1 MGMLRMDDA
10 DAPLARQR
18 NRHARFGHG
27 VHRRTHDRDA
37 QPNVPHQRCAD
48 IDLVGQHLGVVG
60 QQQHIVETQRFGQH
74 LHPERLLWR
83 SIVPD

>member
-1 MGMLRMDDA
+1 
-10 DAPLARQR
+10 
-18 NRHARFGHG
+18 
-27 VHRRTHDRDA
+27 
-37 QPNVPHQRCAD
+37 
-48 IDLVGQHLGVVG
+48 VVG

>member
-1 MGMLRMDDA
+1 MRDSVTVSIGELTMG
-10 DAPLARQR
+10 
-18 NRHARFGHG
+18 
-27 VHRRTHDRDA
+27 DA